1 MGCKI
6 GPSDE
11 GMNGGRLDDVEIM
24 NTRVDWMDKLVYIP
38 MEKTLK
44 LLPLLV
50 ISRYNGLK

>member
-11 GMNGGRLDDVEIM
+11 GMNGGRLDDAEIM